1 MYRQYIK
8 RPVDLTVAVIGLIVV
23 IPVCLVVYI
32 AVQLTSRGPA
42 IFVQERTGRGGQVF
56 KMYKFR
62 TMAAN
67 NNVHD
72 TSTENTITGLG
83 HTLRALSLDEIP
95 QLLNVAKGQMSFIG
109 PRPWIHTYYQNMT
122 ARQRQRVSVLPGI
135 TGLAQAYGRNNLSI
149 HDKLKLDLQYVQK
162 VSFLTDMN
170 IVLKTIE
177 AVFKRSGQEISKLSI
192 VQEIETLKQQLALE
206 LGQQDQPTAGQQL
219 SLSNAATFYAEAPSG
234 AKTKRVSRRAQSQ
247 KVQK

>member
-8 RPVDLTVAVIGLIVV
+8 RPLDLTVAIIGLVLV
-23 IPVCLVVYI
+23 SPVCLVVYV
-32 AVQLTSRGPA
+32 AVRLTSRGSA
-42 IFVQERTGRGGQVF
+42 IFVQERTGLGGKVF

-67 NNVHD
+67 NNVYD
-72 TSTENTITGLG
+72 ASTENTITGLG
-83 HTLRALSLDEIP
+83 KTLRALSLDEIP
-95 QLLNVAKGQMSFIG
+95 QLMNVAKGQMSFIG
-109 PRPWIHTYYQNMT
+109 PRPWIHTYYQHMT

-135 TGLAQAYGRNNLSI
+135 TGYAQTHGRNNLSI

-162 VSFLTDMN
+162 VTLWGDTK

-177 AVFKRSGQEISKLSI
+177 ALFKRSGQEISKLSI

-206 LGQQDQPTAGQQL
+206 LGTQEQPAGSQQL
-219 SLSNAATFYAEAPSG
+219 SLSNAATFYSEAPSSS
-234 AKTKRVSRRAQSQ
+234 KTKRVSRRAEGQ